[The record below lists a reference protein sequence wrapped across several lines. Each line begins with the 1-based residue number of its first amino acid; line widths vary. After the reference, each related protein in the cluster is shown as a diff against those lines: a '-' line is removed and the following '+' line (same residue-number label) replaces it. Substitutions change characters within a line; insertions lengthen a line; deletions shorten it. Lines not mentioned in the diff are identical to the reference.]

1 MTIET
6 ILSHLT
12 KEDDDFAILARPP
25 YQLRN
30 LPVQMRWESTRR
42 HPVYQLLWNYPS
54 EVCGSNPNP
63 IVLNAAQLITRQ
75 GLLIQIGYSGPTI
88 SPATEFKDIGED
100 ELPEWMS
107 GSIHP
112 ISTRGMLS
120 IALATLSPAALKD
133 ISRLFEHAA
142 KEESE
147 EGDFRVQAQF
157 ELMRVTDESLDQ
169 YPDELIVSLAPQSTV
184 KQFQADAKA
193 VLERFQEQRK
203 LHPGRTRADR
213 YEDYLRIW
221 DMREGWCHGQY
232 QSEREMTLSQ
242 IASQTGDSI
251 KTIHNRYR
259 SSFELITGHKYTPE
273 LWFRVMGPLRF
284 TDDELQE
291 ISIISKRRPRK
302 SSTRQEIP
310 DSRLNNPEHDDTLVT
325 SKTQED
331 NSLELAQMRLDV
343 QSLIAKGWDNDRIAR
358 ELNPDEPHPDIVQK
372 FRILY
377 QDLPS

>member
-1 MTIET
+1 MTIKI
-6 ILSHLT
+6 ILSHLS
-12 KEDDDFAILARPP
+12 KEDDNFAILDRPP

-30 LPVQMRWESTRR
+30 LPVQMRWEATRR
-42 HPVYQLLWNYPS
+42 HPSYQLLWNYPP
-54 EVCGSNPNP
+54 EVSSTAPSR
-63 IVLNAAQLITRQ
+63 IDLNATQVMLRQ
-75 GLLIQIGYSGPTI
+75 VLLIKIGYSGPTI
-88 SPATEFKDIGED
+88 SPSTEFNDIGED
-100 ELPEWMS
+100 EFPEWMS

-120 IALATLSPAALKD
+120 IALLTLSHAALKD
-133 ISRLFEHAA
+133 MARLFEYAA

-147 EGDFRVQAQF
+147 DDDFRAQAYF
-157 ELMRVTDESLDQ
+157 SLLRVADESLDQ
-169 YPDELIVSLAPQSTV
+169 YPDELIVSLAPQSSV

-193 VLERFQEQRK
+193 ILARFQEHRN
-203 LHPGRTRADR
+203 LHPARTRADR

-372 FRILY
+372 FRMLY